1 MSLFDTFGRM
11 FGRAPQPAMPA
22 IPPGMDPAA
31 AMAQAEARRYE
42 ASNAPQ
48 PAPDALKA
56 VLAKATRVRVIE
68 GGVFG
73 GRALGT
79 EVRLDSSNPD
89 DLFGLRDRLRI
100 EAGPGGHCA
109 CPGTHAMELYAGT
122 KLLATFGLHHGMTIR
137 WEAWK
142 DDARISSPDVF
153 VSWLQAHGIPEP
165 FEELRKL
172 RHAAR
177 VTQAATTKWE
187 ASAPEAIKPLLADA
201 MKGTI
206 NTTELLLALDAS
218 VPDEPTKAR
227 QLLRWFGC
235 TGGKWT
241 GAPAY
246 QEVPEKMLV
255 KFRWQVLVEAFM
267 TEEGDIREDAPILEG
282 MGRLV
287 SGRLY
292 LEQRAADIARF
303 SKELKDALMKHALV
317 SGDREKPAA
326 LEAAFKKGAEAA
338 AAAAPAAKPDAG
350 KKPAAKKEDDDD
362 LL

>member
-11 FGRAPQPAMPA
+11 FGRAPQPAMPV

-68 GGVFG
+68 GGMFG

-79 EVRLDSSNPD
+79 DVRLDSSNPD

-109 CPGTHAMELYAGT
+109 CLGGHAMELYAGQ

-153 VSWLQAHGIPEP
+153 VSWMQAHGVPEP

-187 ASAPEAIKPLLADA
+187 AAAPAALKPLLAEA
-201 MKGTI
+201 MKGQLGS
-206 NTTELLLALDAS
+206 TELLLAMDAA
-218 VPDEPTKAR
+218 VPDEPEKAR
-227 QLLRWFGC
+227 QLLKWFGS

-241 GAPAY
+241 GAPTY
-246 QEVPEKMLV
+246 QELPEKLLV
-255 KFRWQVLVEAFM
+255 KFRRQVVVEAM
-267 TEEGDIREDAPILEG
+267 LDDEGDVREDALLLEG
-282 MGRLV
+282 MARFV
-287 SGRLY
+287 SGRIF
-292 LEQRAADIARF
+292 LEQRASDISYF

-317 SGDREKPAA
+317 SGDRDKPQA
-326 LEAAFKKGAEAA
+326 LEAAFKQGVAA
-338 AAAAPAAKPDAG
+338 AQPAAKPEAG
-350 KKPAAKKEDDDD
+350 KKPPVKKEDDDD
-362 LL
+362 DLL